1 MEMKVRLLD
10 GTEEKG
16 TAQVEQELLE
26 KHEQQFQN
34 VNIPGQQQEQEQEQQ
49 LKSNNTMIV
58 IANPDIFILFSF
70 IGRLHRFALF

>member
-16 TAQVEQELLE
+16 VAQVEQELIE

-34 VNIPGQQQEQEQEQQ
+34 VNIPGQQQEQEQEQEQ
-49 LKSNNTMIV
+49 EQ
-58 IANPDIFILFSF
+58 
-70 IGRLHRFALF
+70 